1 MDAMN
6 INNITALA
14 DMLKQEDVDGSQSAS
29 SHVTPASLGVAAPAS
44 NVAAVEAPKKQTAA
58 KSKSAE
64 QNEEGDIWDVEEVP
78 DKIDI
83 AFEKDSRKRPT
94 YDILYKQSVSAMDA
108 FGGGLT
114 GNTPSSISCNQIVVK
129 IKFPGHKMK
138 DLDLDV
144 TREKLVAQS
153 ATHRLAIALPYPVKD
168 QEGSAKW
175 TQDDC
180 TLSVTLPIIREM
192 DF

>member
-14 DMLKQEDVDGSQSAS
+14 DMLKQENVDGSQSAS
-29 SHVTPASLGVAAPAS
+29 SHVTPASLGVAAPAAS
-44 NVAAVEAPKKQTAA
+44 VTAAEAPKQQAA
-58 KSKSAE
+58 AARSKSAE
-64 QNEEGDIWDVEEVP
+64 NEEGDIWDLEEVP

-138 DLDLDV
+138 DLVRTVLLLSDARFLIGLFGCSFS
-144 TREKLVAQS
+144 TMQPTAFSRFSFPNTLV
-153 ATHRLAIALPYPVKD
+153 HC
-168 QEGSAKW
+168 GS
-175 TQDDC
+175 
-180 TLSVTLPIIREM
+180 
-192 DF
+192 